1 MRLKLTGFWTRFDP
15 IWESLATDC
24 ALDLSQ
30 AIDRCIVACKAFL
43 QCVTPHG
50 RLFLRRARRWLIGP
64 EAARAQGFVLD
75 AVSELYSHKEVIDL
89 FGNGFAASSLM
100 TAILGQL
107 TLAVKLGRI
116 VPPLVF
122 RIFQKLVQYI
132 STCILAC
139 ASTAYFDFYR
149 LSLRCSRVLL

>member
-1 MRLKLTGFWTRFDP
+1 MISDVCLSDREAEADRFWDQVDP
-15 IWESLATDC
+15 IRESLATDC
-24 ALDLSQ
+24 ALDLRQ

-43 QCVTPHG
+43 QCVTPHS

-75 AVSELYSHKEVIDL
+75 AISDLYSQKEVIDL

-107 TLAVKLGRI
+107 TLAVKLARI
-116 VPPLVF
+116 VPPLAF
-122 RIFQKLVQYI
+122 WLLAIAGYCKL
-132 STCILAC
+132 L
-139 ASTAYFDFYR
+139 
-149 LSLRCSRVLL
+149 